1 MKKIKKHS
9 KHEFSDLF
17 LDGYSYDNWFDKSN
31 DKELSVLLGS
41 DENMSAKPPL
51 EGDENV
57 ETKNLNSKHSH

>member
-17 LDGYSYDNWFDKSN
+17 LEGYSYDNWFDKSN

-41 DENMSAKPPL
+41 DENVSAKPPL
-51 EGDENV
+51 EGDENL
-57 ETKNLNSKHSH
+57 ETENLNSKHSH

>member
-51 EGDENV
+51 ERR
-57 ETKNLNSKHSH
+57 